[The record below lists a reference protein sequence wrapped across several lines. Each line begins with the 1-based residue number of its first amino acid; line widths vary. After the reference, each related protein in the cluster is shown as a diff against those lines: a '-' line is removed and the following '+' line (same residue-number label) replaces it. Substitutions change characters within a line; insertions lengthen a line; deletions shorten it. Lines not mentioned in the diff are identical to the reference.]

1 MKKLLLY
8 LICFPFCIVAQEISY
23 FDGKAFLTYYNAEVE
38 VSINLSK
45 ERQYGKYYIADIGI
59 YNNTN
64 QSFNFNPSDIKA
76 TIIRKGKAKEGEVLS
91 HKEYMKK
98 VKTSQ
103 TWQAIG
109 KSIAEHSAAAD
120 AGKTTTNTSSST
132 YGSYSGSSRTNYS
145 DNYGRNIGSS
155 RSTGNFSGTS
165 TTNSTS
171 TTIDGGAQY
180 MASQNADR
188 NVKEFTKQQSNISNM
203 LNQGYLKRNT
213 LKNQDYIRGNINIK
227 YRKADEIEIVVPIN
241 GVDYIFLWDKDMLN
255 EI

>member
-1 MKKLLLY
+1 
-8 LICFPFCIVAQEISY
+8 
-23 FDGKAFLTYYNAEVE
+23 
-38 VSINLSK
+38 
-45 ERQYGKYYIADIGI
+45 
-59 YNNTN
+59 
-64 QSFNFNPSDIKA
+64 
-76 TIIRKGKAKEGEVLS
+76 
-91 HKEYMKK
+91 MKK

-227 YRKADEIEIVVPIN
+227 YRKADEIEIVVPVN